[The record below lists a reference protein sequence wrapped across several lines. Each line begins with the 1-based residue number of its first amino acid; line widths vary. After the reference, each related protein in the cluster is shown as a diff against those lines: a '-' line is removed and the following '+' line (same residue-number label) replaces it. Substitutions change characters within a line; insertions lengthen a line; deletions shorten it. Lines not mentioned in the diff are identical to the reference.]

1 MGDESLELCEAAI
14 GYNFTNRAWLHKA
27 LIHSSNRIATGVSN
41 ERLEFL
47 GDSILGMIVAE
58 YLFHEYPQFSEGQL
72 TKVKSVVVS
81 RPVLA
86 RCANVLGLAKHILVG
101 PGMTTDPLP
110 ETVVADCYEAIIAAI
125 AIDGGMD
132 AAKKFVL
139 SNLEDEIDA
148 VVEDRHEK
156 NYKSLLQQYA
166 QRKEGVTPSYRLLE
180 ESGPDHSKMF
190 CVAAVISGRM
200 AEPAWGPSKKA
211 AEQLAAENAYKEM
224 LARYESNGADNDA

>member
-1 MGDESLELCEAAI
+1 MGDESLESCEAAI

-86 RCANVLGLAKHILVG
+86 RRAAALGLTRFVLVG
-101 PGMTTDPLP
+101 PGMTIDPLP
-110 ETVVADCYEAIIAAI
+110 ETVIADCFEAIIASI

-139 SNLEDEIDA
+139 ANLEDEIDA

-166 QRKEGVTPSYRLLE
+166 QRKENATPTYRLIE
-180 ESGPDHSKMF
+180 ERGPDHSKLF
-190 CVAAVISGRM
+190 CVAAIIGGRM
-200 AEPAWGPSKKA
+200 TEPAWGPSKKA
-211 AEQLAAENAYKEM
+211 AEQLAAEKAYKEM
-224 LARYESNGADNDA
+224 LALYENTCA